1 MSNHRIQIAILGA
14 SSEIAKDL
22 IRSFSGN
29 PHFQLTL
36 FARREQAVTEWLSSM
51 GLSKQFMVKS
61 FDAFDHNQHFDALL
75 NFVGVGNPAKA
86 MAMGASILD
95 ATLQY
100 DTMVLQYLQQHP
112 SARYI
117 FLSSGAAYGSS
128 FNEPVNQ
135 NTSAIIPIN
144 HLQPQDWYGVSKLH
158 AECRHRALPQLAIV
172 DIRVFNYFSHTQDM
186 SARFLITDIVRAI
199 RDETVLITSEGYIK
213 RDFLNPV
220 DFYQL
225 VTKIIAAN
233 PANAAVDC
241 FTLGPLDK
249 PGLLLAMQEQFGLKF
264 EISNSASLVNATG
277 GKPFYYSMNRRAEE
291 FGYQPTLTSL
301 EGVSKEVEIY
311 LRMIK
316 Q

>member
-1 MSNHRIQIAILGA
+1 MSNHPIQIAILGA

-36 FARREQAVTEWLSSM
+36 FARREQAVTEWLSSI

-61 FDAFDHNQHFDALL
+61 FDAFDHNQHFDVLL

-86 MAMGASILD
+86 VAMGASILD

-199 RDETVLITSEGYIK
+199 RDKTVLITSEGYIK

-249 PGLLLAMQEQFGLKF
+249 QGLLLAMQEQFGLKF

-291 FGYQPTLTSL
+291 FGYHPTLTSL

-311 LRMIK
+311 LRMIER
-316 Q
+316 

>member
-1 MSNHRIQIAILGA
+1 MKIGIFGA
-14 SSEIAKDL
+14 TSEIAKDL

-29 PHFQLTL
+29 QHFQLTL
-36 FARREQAVTEWLSSM
+36 FARREQAVTEWLSSI
-51 GLSKQFMVKS
+51 GLPNQFMVKS

-86 MAMGASILD
+86 TAMGASILD
-95 ATLQY
+95 ITFQY
-100 DTMVLQYLQQHP
+100 DTMVLEYLQKHP
-112 SARYI
+112 NSRYI

-144 HLQPQDWYGVSKLH
+144 HLQPQDWYGISKLH

-199 RDETVLITSEGYIK
+199 RDKTVLITSEGYIK

-225 VTKIIAAN
+225 ITKIIAAK

-241 FTLGPLDK
+241 FTLEPLDK
-249 PGLLLAMQEQFGLKF
+249 SGLLLAMQEQFGLKF
-264 EISNSASLVNATG
+264 EISNSVSLVNATG

-291 FGYQPTLTSL
+291 FGYRPSLTSL
-301 EGVSKEVEIY
+301 EGVSKEVESY
-311 LRMIK
+311 LRMIER

>member
-1 MSNHRIQIAILGA
+1 
-14 SSEIAKDL
+14 
-22 IRSFSGN
+22 
-29 PHFQLTL
+29 
-36 FARREQAVTEWLSSM
+36 
-51 GLSKQFMVKS
+51 MVKS

-86 MAMGASILD
+86 AAMGASILD
-95 ATLQY
+95 VTLQY

-172 DIRVFNYFSHTQDM
+172 DIRIFNYFSHTQDM

-199 RDETVLITSEGYIK
+199 RDKTVLITSEVYIK

-225 VTKIIAAN
+225 ITKIIAAK
-233 PANAAVDC
+233 PANTAVDC
-241 FTLGPLDK
+241 FTLEPLDK

-301 EGVSKEVEIY
+301 EGVSREVEIY
-311 LRMIK
+311 LRMIE